1 MNDAGPRRD
10 DPDKGLPPLDSLP
23 AAHEK
28 SPGVAAR
35 PGAPAAMP
43 VRRSVPLWAIAVAIG
58 VAAFAVVVYVPRHY
72 IASTDD
78 AYVQAD
84 VISVVAKVGG
94 YVTALNVTDNTRFA
108 AGALLVQIDE
118 RDFQT
123 ALDGA
128 IADLHSAEAAY
139 ENAQRL
145 SKEQQHLIDAAR
157 AAIDGDRAAVTFA
170 TLELARYARLAAN
183 GAGSSERSQQAESDL
198 SEKSATLR
206 HDLESLEAAQAHLA
220 VEQSEIR
227 QAEAHVAR
235 QSAAVAQAR
244 LNLSYTHIYAVRAG
258 TVANRTVQVDNYVE
272 PGETLFSAVPMDVYV
287 IANFKETQLTRMH
300 PGQPATVRVDA
311 YPGIRLRGHVD
322 SLQRGTGA
330 DFALLPPENATGNF
344 VKIVQRVPV
353 KIVLDGP
360 QELRQSI
367 SPGMSVE
374 VSVTFADPPDWLKPM
389 FRWAVASAGSIVSAF
404 RDDHW
409 ATDGEEIA

>member
-1 MNDAGPRRD
+1 MNDAAPPRAD
-10 DPDKGLPPLDSLP
+10 LNKGMPPLDSLSAAPERSP
-23 AAHEK
+23 A
-28 SPGVAAR
+28 VAAL
-35 PGAPAAMP
+35 PGATPATP
-43 VRRSVPLWAIAVAIG
+43 VRGYVPLWAIAVAIG
-58 VAAFAVVVYVPRHY
+58 IAAFAVVVYVPRHY

-84 VISVVAKVGG
+84 VISIVAKVGG

-128 IADLHSAEAAY
+128 IADLHSAEAAS
-139 ENAQRL
+139 ENVQRL
-145 SKEQQHLIDAAR
+145 SKEQEHLIDAAR

-183 GAGSSERSQQAESDL
+183 GAGSSERSQQAETDL
-198 SEKSATLR
+198 SEKRATLR

-227 QAEAHVAR
+227 QAEAQVAR
-235 QSAAVAQAR
+235 QKAAVAQAR
-244 LNLSYTHIYAVRAG
+244 LNLSYTRIYAVRAG
-258 TVANRTVQVDNYVE
+258 TVANRTVQVANYVE
-272 PGETLFSAVPMDVYV
+272 PGETLFSAVPMEVYV

-311 YPGIRLRGHVD
+311 YPGMRLRGHVD

-374 VSVTFADPPDWLKPM
+374 VSVTFNEPPVWLKPM
-389 FRWAVASAGSIVSAF
+389 FRWAVASAESVLSGS

-409 ATDGEEIA
+409 ATEGEVIT

>member
-1 MNDAGPRRD
+1 
-10 DPDKGLPPLDSLP
+10 
-23 AAHEK
+23 
-28 SPGVAAR
+28 VAAV
-35 PGAPAAMP
+35 GA
-43 VRRSVPLWAIAVAIG
+43 
-58 VAAFAVVVYVPRHY
+58 AAFAVAVYVQRQY

-84 VISVVAKVGG
+84 VVSIVAKVAG

-118 RDFQT
+118 RDFQA

-128 IADLHSAEAAY
+128 MADLHSAEAAY
-139 ENAQRL
+139 ENARRL
-145 SKEQQHLIDAAR
+145 SQEQLHLIDAAR

-170 TLELARYARLAAN
+170 KLERARYARLAGS

-206 HDLESLEAAQAHLA
+206 RDLESLEAAQAHLA

-227 QAEAHVAR
+227 RAEAQVSR
-235 QSAAVAQAR
+235 QNAAVAQAR
-244 LNLSYTHIYAVRAG
+244 LNLSYTRIYAVRAG

-272 PGETLFSAVPMDVYV
+272 PGQTLFSAVPMEVYV

-300 PGQPATVRVDA
+300 PGQLVTVRVDA
-311 YPGIRLRGHVD
+311 YPGMRLRGHVD

-353 KIVLDGP
+353 KIVLDGS
-360 QELRQSI
+360 QELLQSV

-374 VSVTFADPPDWLKPM
+374 VSVTLDEPPAWLKPM
-389 FRWAVASAGSIVSAF
+389 FRWSVASAGSVVPGF
-404 RDDHW
+404 RGDHW
-409 ATDGEEIA
+409 VTDTEVIA